1 MNLENSIERLYR
13 ELNVANNGINGE
25 YTDMYSQYIDNAKL
39 QLVFSTMH
47 FWLTNCFS
55 CLNQRLPTG
64 DCGAHFWAEP
74 SRDLI
79 RAIEL
84 ADDII
89 KTFKATKYSCNYD
102 EYYKNIISQCKEF
115 LSSSGGSSVPP
126 YFEKIELYYTIP
138 IFTFND
144 TVIIASDP
152 LSAVPLKYKA
162 GGSYADVSFYFD
174 EFYSKN
180 IAVKTAHKN
189 LSSKELERFRK
200 EFDIMR
206 SLSSPYIVEVYS
218 YDENKNRYTMEYI
231 DITLKDYIE
240 KNNANLTLEQKKA
253 IINQILYAFKYLH
266 SKQILHRDISPK
278 NVLIK
283 QYDDLIVVKI
293 SDFGLVK
300 IPESTLTSASTEFHY
315 CNLKICI

>member
-1 MNLENSIERLYR
+1 
-13 ELNVANNGINGE
+13 
-25 YTDMYSQYIDNAKL
+25 
-39 QLVFSTMH
+39 
-47 FWLTNCFS
+47 
-55 CLNQRLPTG
+55 
-64 DCGAHFWAEP
+64 
-74 SRDLI
+74 
-79 RAIEL
+79 
-84 ADDII
+84 
-89 KTFKATKYSCNYD
+89 
-102 EYYKNIISQCKEF
+102 
-115 LSSSGGSSVPP
+115 VPP
-126 YFEKIELYYTIP
+126 YFEKVELYYTIP

-300 IPESTLTSASTEFHY
+300 IPESTLTSASTELKGCFNDPSLYVEGFSNYSMVHETY
-315 CNLKICI
+315 ALTRLIAYVLTGKTNLDRIKNTYLRDFIERGLNPNRDLRFKNVDELKSALSIVFRNLR